1 MITTKLHERYNGHEI
16 TLKEVYPKE
25 YELWIDEKVYQNPN
39 RIISRYERKLWQ
51 LGREIV
57 DNLLPDEK
65 HKIIQEI
72 LENSP
77 SLKSF
82 YFRNLSGSELNRLSE
97 CLQSNNR
104 FPQGDAT
111 PTNSISI
118 GSIVIG
124 AKSLTSK
131 GIVFS
136 FAEEEPLVLW
146 QSGFKSICRIEQ
158 LKLAPVEL

>member
-39 RIISRYERKLWQ
+39 RIISRDERKLWQ

-65 HKIIQEI
+65 HKIIQKI
-72 LENSP
+72 LEKSP
-77 SLKSF
+77 YLKSF
-82 YFRNLSGSELNRLSE
+82 YFRNLSGSELNQLSE
-97 CLQSNNR
+97 YLQSNNR
-104 FPQGDAT
+104 FPTGEAT

-124 AKSLTSK
+124 AKSPTSK

>member
-39 RIISRYERKLWQ
+39 RIISRDESKLWQ

-57 DNLLPDEK
+57 DSLLPDEK

-72 LENSP
+72 LEQSP
-77 SLKSF
+77 YLESF
-82 YFRNLSGSELNRLSE
+82 YFRNLSISELNRLCE
-97 CLQSNNR
+97 YFQSKEE
-104 FPQGDAT
+104 AM

-124 AKSLTSK
+124 TKSATNK

-136 FAEEEPLVLW
+136 STEEEFLVLW
-146 QSGFKSICRIEQ
+146 QSGFTSICRIEQ